1 MDLSGLTI
9 RHVLGFLK
17 WTLFIVLLVA
27 GTVFLFRER
36 LFRALFHFEGLH
48 ERSPANPGS
57 QASARPQTPPADST
71 NDVGACIDSALE
83 ETADALCFTTG
94 HVRND
99 AASVLKTGKANCIGY
114 SAVFKDRCEEQLQR
128 VGLSDEWRVQRMRGL
143 LYCRSFNMHR
153 LFSSPF
159 WKDHDICVVE
169 NRRTGERVYV
179 DPSLFDALGIRQ
191 VSGPLN

>member
-1 MDLSGLTI
+1 
-9 RHVLGFLK
+9 
-17 WTLFIVLLVA
+17 
-27 GTVFLFRER
+27 
-36 LFRALFHFEGLH
+36 
-48 ERSPANPGS
+48 
-57 QASARPQTPPADST
+57 
-71 NDVGACIDSALE
+71 LE